1 MERAV
6 KELNWE
12 HEEIALKEVYTE
24 IEG

>member
-12 HEEIALKEVYTE
+12 HEEIALKEVYTK